1 MKENDNSDGARRLV
15 NKNTIIIAS
24 IVVIAITIILG
35 IVISI
40 KPATLIGPQV
50 NAANKTIIMHIH
62 PILKLTVDGKPVTL
76 PTNIGISPA
85 LWKDHSLDQYGMQA
99 MINMYMPATAAMG
112 TESNNGIVGI
122 SKSLKNATLQNFLNI
137 WGIDLKNKNAVIYV
151 NGKPVSDFKDYLL
164 KPGERL
170 SMTIDGKP
178 VPIPAKIGISPSL
191 WKDHSLDKYGMK
203 AMTMNMS
210 SMAPLHTHES
220 NGTIHVESNAIRPY
234 TLGQFLNIWGGLD
247 TNGKTVK
254 ATVDGVPVQDYKNI
268 LLRDKEQIDLDVE
281 K

>member
-1 MKENDNSDGARRLV
+1 MKENNNGDANRLV
-15 NKNTIIIAS
+15 TKNIKVIIV
-24 IVVIAITIILG
+24 IVGVAILG

-50 NAANKTIIMHIH
+50 GAANKTIIMHIH
-62 PILKLTVDGKPVTL
+62 PVLKLTVDGKPVTI
-76 PTNIGISPA
+76 PSQIGISPS

-122 SKSLKNATLQNFLNI
+122 SQSLKNSTLQNFLNI
-137 WGIDLKNKNAVIYV
+137 WGIDLKHKNVVIYV
-151 NGKPVSDFKDYLL
+151 NGKPVTDFKDYLL
-164 KPGERL
+164 KNGERL

-178 VPIPAKIGISPSL
+178 VTIPAKIGIDHSL
-191 WKDHSLDKYGMK
+191 WKDHSLDQYGMQS
-203 AMTMNMS
+203 MIMNMS

-220 NGTIHVESNAIRPY
+220 NGTIHVESNTIRPY
-234 TLGQFLNIWGGLD
+234 TLGQFLDIWGGLN

-254 ATVDGVPVQDYKNI
+254 ATVDGVPVQDYRNI
-268 LLRDKEQIDLDVE
+268 LLRDKEQIHLDVE
-281 K
+281 NR